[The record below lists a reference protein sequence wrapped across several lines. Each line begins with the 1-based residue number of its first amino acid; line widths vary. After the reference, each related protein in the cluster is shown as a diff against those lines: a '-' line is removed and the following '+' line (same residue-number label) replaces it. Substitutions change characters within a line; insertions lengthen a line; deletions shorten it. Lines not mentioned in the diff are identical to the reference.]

1 MRPAPLPAR
10 GGTQARLGGRKPG
23 ASWRKKTPL
32 LPTRKPKPQRGKKK
46 NRNGESKGLVLTEPG
61 KAEEPVCRGG
71 GQARPRGL
79 KRRGAGPKVCVGEA
93 PKPRPSRSGLVH
105 AEHYPGK
112 GRAKARE
119 ESRGTGP
126 LPRTSRTSP
135 AEGGARPP
143 PAAAQRAPL
152 PEAGLAEREVHGR
165 RRVHKRRSPQP
176 RAPSP
181 PPRVV
186 SPPPRGLRTPRARA
200 GRPRPGGRRTRRS
213 AESPPPGRPRAQCGL
228 PFPAARASPG
238 PGNKAGSARCRPPG
252 RAADTH
258 RELGRP
264 PAGRA
269 RGCRARRGWAQGT
282 GLGCSAAAAAGR
294 KCGSETGREGRG
306 AETAACAPPGP
317 PPGMCVTSEPGRGNT
332 DGSRCPGGWRGAA
345 GSWAR
350 PVRGLNK

>member
-1 MRPAPLPAR
+1 M
-10 GGTQARLGGRKPG
+10 
-23 ASWRKKTPL
+23 
-32 LPTRKPKPQRGKKK
+32 
-46 NRNGESKGLVLTEPG
+46 
-61 KAEEPVCRGG
+61 
-71 GQARPRGL
+71 
-79 KRRGAGPKVCVGEA
+79 GEA
-93 PKPRPSRSGLVH
+93 PKPRPTRSGLVH
-105 AEHYPGK
+105 AQHDPGK
-112 GRAKARE
+112 GREKARE
-119 ESRGTGP
+119 TSRGTGP
-126 LPRTSRTSP
+126 FPRTSRTSP
-135 AEGGARPP
+135 AEGGCAPTSCRR
-143 PAAAQRAPL
+143 AAQRAPL

-181 PPRVV
+181 SARRSPGVSAPPGRA
-186 SPPPRGLRTPRARA
+186 RDALGLRDRTTP
-200 GRPRPGGRRTRRS
+200 RS
-213 AESPPPGRPRAQCGL
+213 AEPSPRPRRPRAQCGL

-238 PGNKAGSARCRPPG
+238 PGNKAGSAHRRPPG

-282 GLGCSAAAAAGR
+282 GLGCSAAAAAAGR

-317 PPGMCVTSEPGRGNT
+317 PPGMCVTSELGRGTT
-332 DGSRCPGGWRGAA
+332 DGSRSPGGWRGA